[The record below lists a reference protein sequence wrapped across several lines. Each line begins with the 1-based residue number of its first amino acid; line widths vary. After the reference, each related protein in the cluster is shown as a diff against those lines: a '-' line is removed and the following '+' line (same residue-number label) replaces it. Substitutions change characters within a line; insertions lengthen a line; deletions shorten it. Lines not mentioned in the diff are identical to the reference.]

1 MCGITGALALGSQP
15 TDRAILEQMT
25 QALFHRGPD
34 GFGIAQHGRVGLGHR
49 RLRILD
55 LSTDADQPM
64 WNDARDVAIVFN
76 GEMYNFR
83 EIRRELEAKGVRF
96 RTSSDTEVV
105 LALYE
110 REGEN
115 AIRRLDGMFALAV
128 WDGRKRRLVLAR
140 DRAGQKPL
148 FYYDDGERFLFASEI
163 QSASSPPGRLE
174 AAEPGSTPALSHLWL
189 FPVPAHRV

>member
-15 TDRAILEQMT
+15 TDRTVLEQMT

-34 GFGIAQHGRVGLGHR
+34 GFGIAQHGRAGLGHR

-64 WNDARDVAIVFN
+64 WNEARDVAIVFN

-83 EIRRELEAKGVRF
+83 EIRRELEAKGARF

-110 REGEN
+110 REG
-115 AIRRLDGMFALAV
+115 D
-128 WDGRKRRLVLAR
+128 
-140 DRAGQKPL
+140 KPSDAMACSL
-148 FYYDDGERFLFASEI
+148 
-163 QSASSPPGRLE
+163 
-174 AAEPGSTPALSHLWL
+174 
-189 FPVPAHRV
+189 

>member
-64 WNDARDVAIVFN
+64 WNVARDVAIVFN

-83 EIRRELEAKGVRF
+83 RNPTRARSQRR
-96 RTSSDTEVV
+96 S
-105 LALYE
+105 
-110 REGEN
+110 
-115 AIRRLDGMFALAV
+115 
-128 WDGRKRRLVLAR
+128 
-140 DRAGQKPL
+140 
-148 FYYDDGERFLFASEI
+148 
-163 QSASSPPGRLE
+163 
-174 AAEPGSTPALSHLWL
+174 LSHIER
-189 FPVPAHRV
+189 HRGRSRAL